1 MKKILSIFF
10 IASLI
15 AVTGCT
21 SHPIIPEKPI
31 GKGFLNLCVSD
42 PIRAGYWQKTDDVLW
57 NTPETRSDDRSPVAG
72 FPACDNVSV
81 TIWAYQQGSDGSWY
95 RVTTRTKDGRSD
107 SGWLAADHLRQISNE
122 TRTEWSDNYSA
133 IVGLWD
139 RAGQGNGAKIWY
151 EFTADGKF
159 TFNYAMSDNRDSLQD
174 KGSWAYLGNYTYDLI
189 SNVSADH
196 QHTNI
201 TLNKEERLFR
211 SGIVYSSKVNVTSGN
226 ESSGSETERWFD
238 PAGGQ
243 EIVYAKE

>member
-1 MKKILSIFF
+1 
-10 IASLI
+10 
-15 AVTGCT
+15 
-21 SHPIIPEKPI
+21 
-31 GKGFLNLCVSD
+31 
-42 PIRAGYWQKTDDVLW
+42 
-57 NTPETRSDDRSPVAG
+57 
-72 FPACDNVSV
+72 
-81 TIWAYQQGSDGSWY
+81 
-95 RVTTRTKDGRSD
+95 
-107 SGWLAADHLRQISNE
+107 
-122 TRTEWSDNYSA
+122 
-133 IVGLWD
+133 
-139 RAGQGNGAKIWY
+139 
-151 EFTADGKF
+151 
-159 TFNYAMSDNRDSLQD
+159 MSDNRDSLQD